1 MADARQLAQLENRQ
15 EGAEQE
21 VAEDAD
27 KRIRLG
33 RLEGE
38 NVLLRSVL
46 RFCLVLAQKVFVEP
60 NTLDSDPD
68 FLPNLDPDRKI
79 SKK

>member
-46 RFCLVLAQKVFVEP
+46 SFCLVLAQKVFVEP

-68 FLPNLDPDRKI
+68 
-79 SKK
+79 

>member
-1 MADARQLAQLENRQ
+1 MKQLERQVADARQLAQLENRQ

-46 RFCLVLAQKVFVEP
+46 SFAWFWR
-60 NTLDSDPD
+60 
-68 FLPNLDPDRKI
+68 
-79 SKK
+79 

>member
-1 MADARQLAQLENRQ
+1 MSNGIERERDSALRKVKQLERQVADARQLAQLENRQ

-46 RFCLVLAQKVFVEP
+46 SFAWFWR
-60 NTLDSDPD
+60 
-68 FLPNLDPDRKI
+68 
-79 SKK
+79 